1 MKNLIRPKLDSYNV
15 NIQINFPKNTRTNWS
30 RLWKLDKKLIGTKEY
45 MGFAWFWDHEIKFY
59 MRESTA
65 KDKKYIHDSF
75 ILNKVPFIKYKN
87 GGYFKTN
94 KIAEKIVDNYFEKKG
109 LNYRYEQK

>member
-1 MKNLIRPKLDSYNV
+1 MDEIKNIIKPKLKSFNY
-15 NIQINFPKNTRTNWS
+15 NIQLNFPKNSRTNFN
-30 RLWKLDKKLIGTKEY
+30 RIYQLDKKLIGTKEY
-45 MGFAWFWDHEIKFY
+45 MGFAWFWDYEIKFY

-94 KIAEKIVDNYFEKKG
+94 KTAEKIVNNYFEKKG
-109 LNYRYEQK
+109 K